1 MTVAPQH
8 ARDLEIN
15 ANHAQKLNI
24 ILEVHKL
31 LISNICVRSLDTG
44 TMEEHDARPAPGDEV
59 SSPRHD
65 EADLPSDLL
74 TVSEVA
80 AMLRVSKMTIY
91 RMVNSGEL
99 PAFRVSRSFRIRAAS
114 MQKLMSERSS

>member
-1 MTVAPQH
+1 M
-8 ARDLEIN
+8 R
-15 ANHAQKLNI
+15 
-24 ILEVHKL
+24 KL
-31 LISNICVRSLDTG
+31 LVSNIGIRGLDNG
-44 TMEEHDARPAPGDEV
+44 AMEEDHDARPAPGDEV
-59 SSPRHD
+59 SPPQHD

-99 PAFRVSRSFRIRAAS
+99 PAFRVGRSFRIRAAA
-114 MQKLMSERSS
+114 MRKLMSEPDD